1 MIGLDTNVLV
11 RYLVQDDPAQA
22 NKASALIDRA
32 AAQDSA
38 MFINHVVI
46 CELAWVLGRGYGY
59 ARADL
64 AELIE
69 KILLGRQFEIEK
81 KDLVWAAL
89 SDFKASRA
97 DFADCLIGVTNV
109 LAGCESTLTFDRS
122 AASLRAFKQA

>member
-11 RYLVQDDPAQA
+11 RYLVQDDPTQARQA
-22 NKASALIDRA
+22 NTLIDRA
-32 AAQDSA
+32 AAQETA
-38 MFINHVVI
+38 MYINHVVM

-59 ARADL
+59 ARTSL
-64 AELIE
+64 AEIIE

-89 SDFKASRA
+89 ANFKASRA
-97 DFADCLIGVTNV
+97 DFADCLIGVIND

-122 AASLRAFKQA
+122 AASLGSFKQV

>member
-22 NKASALIDRA
+22 RKASALIDRA
-32 AAQDSA
+32 AARDSA
-38 MFINHVVI
+38 MFINHVVM

-59 ARADL
+59 AKPDL
-64 AELIE
+64 AEVIE
-69 KILLGRQFEIEK
+69 KILLGRQFEIER

-89 SDFKASRA
+89 TDFKASRA

-109 LAGCESTLTFDRS
+109 IAACESTFTFDRS
-122 AASLRAFKQA
+122 AASLRTFRQA

>member
-11 RYLVQDDPAQA
+11 RYLVQDDPVQA
-22 NKASALIDRA
+22 KKANALIDRS

-38 MFINHVVI
+38 MFINHVVM

-59 ARADL
+59 AKADL

-89 SDFKASRA
+89 ADFNASRA

-109 LAGCESTLTFDRS
+109 MAGCESTLTFDRS

>member
-11 RYLVQDDPAQA
+11 RYLVQDDPTQSRQ
-22 NKASALIDRA
+22 ASAVIDRA
-32 AAQDSA
+32 AAKETA
-38 MFINHVVI
+38 MFIDHVVM

-59 ARADL
+59 ARTAV
-64 AELIE
+64 AEVIE

-89 SDFKASRA
+89 ANFKASRA
-97 DFADCLIGVTNV
+97 DFAECLIGVTNH

-122 AASLRAFKQA
+122 AASLSAFKQV

>member
-11 RYLVQDDPAQA
+11 RYLVQDDPTQTRQA
-22 NKASALIDRA
+22 NALIDRA
-32 AAQDSA
+32 AAQETA

-59 ARADL
+59 ARTALTDV
-64 AELIE
+64 IE

-81 KDLVWAAL
+81 KDLVWTAL
-89 SDFKASRA
+89 ANFKASRA
-97 DFADCLIGVTNV
+97 DFADCLIGVIND

-122 AASLRAFKQA
+122 AASLRAFKQV

>member
-11 RYLVQDDPAQA
+11 RYLVQDEPVQA
-22 NKASALIDRA
+22 KKANALIDRS

-38 MFINHVVI
+38 MFINHVVM

-89 SDFKASRA
+89 TDFNTSRA

-109 LAGCESTLTFDRS
+109 MAGCESTLTFDRS
-122 AASLRAFKQA
+122 AAALPAFKHA

>member
-11 RYLVQDDPAQA
+11 RYLVQDDPVQA
-22 NKASALIDRA
+22 KKASALIDRS

-38 MFINHVVI
+38 MFINHVVM

-59 ARADL
+59 ARVDL

-89 SDFKASRA
+89 ADFNASRA

-109 LAGCESTLTFDRS
+109 MAGCESTLTFDRS
-122 AASLRAFKQA
+122 AAALRAFKQA

>member
-22 NKASALIDRA
+22 KKASALIDRA

-59 ARADL
+59 AKTDL

-69 KILLGRQFEIEK
+69 KMLLGRQFEIEK

-89 SDFKASRA
+89 TDFKASPA

-109 LAGCESTLTFDRS
+109 MAGCESTLTFDRS